1 MAPPHPGLGTHR
13 TPPVQVRW
21 GRILTPLPSRFIR
34 HWRRNLGTL
43 PKGEKG
49 LIKMEDLINKAKVL
63 MEALPYIQKFRGKR
77 IVVKYGGHAMADED
91 LKKSFTRDIILFKL
105 IGLHPVIVHGGG
117 PQIEEVLEKM
127 GIESRFHDGV
137 RITDSQTMDV
147 VEMVLVGKV
156 NKDIVGWINHNGG
169 QAIGLSGK
177 DGQLIQ
183 ALKMDPQKVK
193 KTKRTSELIDMG
205 QVGVVK
211 QINPEVLT
219 KLEDS
224 LFIPV
229 IAPVGVSDT
238 GESLNINADYV
249 AESVAGALKAEK
261 LVLMTDV
268 EGVRDSQGRLLTNL
282 SEKDIENLITSGVA
296 HGGMV
301 PKLKCALRALGAG
314 VGTVHIIDGR
324 VQHALLLEI
333 FTDKGVGTL
342 IRKE

>member
-1 MAPPHPGLGTHR
+1 
-13 TPPVQVRW
+13 
-21 GRILTPLPSRFIR
+21 
-34 HWRRNLGTL
+34 
-43 PKGEKG
+43 
-49 LIKMEDLINKAKVL
+49 MEDLINKAKIL

-77 IVVKYGGHAMADED
+77 IVVKYGGHAMEDEG

-117 PQIEEVLEKM
+117 PQIEEVLERM
-127 GIESRFHDGV
+127 GIESKFHDGV

-169 QAIGLSGK
+169 HAIGLSGK

-183 ALKMDPQKVK
+183 AVKMDPQKVK
-193 KTKRTSELIDMG
+193 KTRRTSELIDMG
-205 QVGVVK
+205 QVGMVK
-211 QINPEVLT
+211 KINPEVIT

-249 AESVAGALKAEK
+249 AESVAGALDAEK
-261 LVLMTDV
+261 LILMTDV
-268 EGVRDSQGRLLTNL
+268 EGVKDQEGRLLTNL

-301 PKLKCALRALGAG
+301 PKLKCAIRALQGG
-314 VGTVHIIDGR
+314 VRTVHIIDGR

-342 IRKE
+342 IRKENRVD

>member
-1 MAPPHPGLGTHR
+1 
-13 TPPVQVRW
+13 
-21 GRILTPLPSRFIR
+21 
-34 HWRRNLGTL
+34 
-43 PKGEKG
+43 
-49 LIKMEDLINKAKVL
+49 MEDLINKAKIL

-77 IVVKYGGHAMADED
+77 IVVKYGGHAMADEG

-117 PQIEEVLEKM
+117 PQIEEVLGKM

-169 QAIGLSGK
+169 HAVGLAGK

-183 ALKMDPQKVK
+183 AVKMDPQKVK
-193 KTKRTSELIDMG
+193 KTKRTSELVDMG
-205 QVGVVK
+205 QVGMVR
-211 QINPEVLT
+211 QINPEVIT

-229 IAPVGVSDT
+229 IAPVGVSDS

-249 AESVAGALKAEK
+249 AESVAGALNAEK

-268 EGVRDSQGRLLTNL
+268 EGVSDGNGKLLSNL
-282 SEKDIENLITSGVA
+282 SEKDIDHLILSGVA

-301 PKLKCALRALGAG
+301 PKLKCALRALHAG
-314 VGTVHIIDGR
+314 VHTVHIIDGR